1 MPGEFNGRLALMV
14 RIKNLDFIVSFSKS
28 CMPSLTIANTLWSRR
43 EQALIQLNSIYEELG
58 EDFFAGRPKN
68 ITYKNQGRYR
78 DFFIKPKF
86 SRAELQSLYNL
97 MEKLKG

>member
-1 MPGEFNGRLALMV
+1 MPGESNGRLALMV

-58 EDFFAGRPKN
+58 EDFFAGQPKN